1 MPNAYDPTGKFQP
14 SGVNLDQTTGQPRE
28 LQGPELTLSSQLVA
42 AWTNFAKM
50 GNPNGS
56 GAPTWPV
63 LTTGSVTFLQQDIP
77 NGTETEAQYR
87 ANYKCDFWDPLLT
100 YPTTQIKTSGCVP

>member
-100 YPTTQIKTSGCVP
+100 YPTT